1 MAETGAKDLMDT
13 KLIHVCEVCGKTELL
28 TPIEAYA
35 AGWDYPPILGAFGIV
50 SPRTCP
56 DCGMEET
63 VWADLTLRQKA
74 SEELSEK
81 QCQALMRILH
91 EPNSLLPENRE

>member
-1 MAETGAKDLMDT
+1 MSEIGAKDLMDT
-13 KLIHVCEVCGKTELL
+13 KLIHVCEVCGKTEML
-28 TPIEAYA
+28 TPKEAYG

-63 VWADLTLRQKA
+63 VWAELTLRQKA
-74 SEELSEK
+74 PEELSEK
-81 QCQALMRILH
+81 QSQALMRILH
-91 EPNSLLPENRE
+91 EPDSLLPENKE